1 MKRILNNCAYILGNY
16 NAGLVAEPQPDIDGV
31 HGGFSGTAESVLG
44 VLEKSQ
50 EYHKYNADYIKAL
63 EFTHSGIL
71 QSEPYNAAKIL
82 SEYTHKNKELK
93 IVWGHSMGADAGAIA
108 YGNGLT
114 YYNSF
119 DTGLSRPELVQQ
131 IKQAKN
137 REFFV
142 NTFGKAERLHEL
154 NLVMPRVDRVLD
166 NLDNMAKHADT
177 VNIFMLREDE
187 RKNIKRYGDRQYETL
202 INKLKDKN
210 IPNNVNI
217 IEINNFYGRGYHAG
231 ALAEDSP
238 VLEQIFKQ
246 YKEIENKA
254 GDQ

>member
-1 MKRILNNCAYILGNY
+1 MNNNY
-16 NAGLVAEPQPDIDGV
+16 
-31 HGGFSGTAESVLG
+31 T
-44 VLEKSQ
+44 
-50 EYHKYNADYIKAL
+50 KAL

-108 YGNGLT
+108 YGNGFT

-154 NLVMPRVDRVLD
+154 NLVMPKVDIVLQ
-166 NLDNMAKHADT
+166 NLDNMAKNADT
-177 VNIFMLREDE
+177 VNIFMMRDDKLWIPQYGNRE
-187 RKNIKRYGDRQYETL
+187 YETL
-202 INKLKDKN
+202 MDKLEDKK
-210 IPNNVNI
+210 IPKNVNI
-217 IEINNFYGRGYHAG
+217 IEIENFVGTDYHEG
-231 ALAEDSP
+231 ALKKSSP

-246 YKEIENKA
+246 YKEIQNKT
-254 GDQ
+254 GNN